1 MLKKGIFVVFEGIDG
16 SGKSTQINRLYDY
29 FTEKN
34 IGVSKFRE
42 PTDGQYGSILRG
54 LAVTGR
60 NITAEEELDLFI
72 KDRIEDCRIN
82 VAPALARNE
91 VVLMDRYYL
100 SSVAYQ
106 GAFGLDPEYILKRH
120 MIKEILTPDL
130 ILYFDCPVEISIQR
144 ITKKRGESLNHFE
157 KKEYLEKVR
166 EIYLRYSTIKNLHT
180 IDATVDT
187 SSIFDLTKSKIIKN
201 LE

>member
-42 PTDGQYGSILRG
+42 PTEGQFGSILRS

-60 NITAEEELDLFI
+60 DITAEEELDLFI

-82 VAPALARNE
+82 VAPALERNE
-91 VVLMDRYYL
+91 IVLMDRYYL

-130 ILYFDCPVEISIQR
+130 ILYYDCPVEISVQR

-166 EIYLRYSTIKNLHT
+166 EIYLRYSTIKKLHT
-180 IDATVDT
+180 IDATADT
-187 SSIFDLTKSKIIKN
+187 SSIYAKSLSLITSLK
-201 LE
+201 